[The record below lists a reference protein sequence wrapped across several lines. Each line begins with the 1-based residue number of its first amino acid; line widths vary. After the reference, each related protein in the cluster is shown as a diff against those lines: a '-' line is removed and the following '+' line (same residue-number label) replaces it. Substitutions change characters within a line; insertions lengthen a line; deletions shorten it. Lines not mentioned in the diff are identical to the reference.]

1 MPRRLSNHRFARR
14 THLPYEIS
22 KPLQSLHLS
31 RGSSPDHRPVRNQAV
46 TMINQQISFLT
57 AADALKTVERQTSP
71 IGLTR
76 KENSAEHSWQV
87 ILAAT
92 VLAPHSAE
100 PIDLLRVIKML
111 SIHDLPEIECG
122 DVFHYA
128 KDQDPD
134 LPARELDATKRILS
148 HLPIDQAQEFL
159 ALWQEFEARE
169 TPEAKFAHAVDRLM
183 AFIMNQNNQGGTWV
197 EHQLTAAQVLDK
209 NSHVAEGSSAI
220 FELIQQIVA
229 NAARKGWLSE

>member
-1 MPRRLSNHRFARR
+1 
-14 THLPYEIS
+14 
-22 KPLQSLHLS
+22 
-31 RGSSPDHRPVRNQAV
+31 
-46 TMINQQISFLT
+46 MINQQISFLT

-71 IGLTR
+71 VGLSR

-92 VLAPHSAE
+92 ILAPHSAE

-111 SIHDLPEIECG
+111 AIHDLPEIECG

-134 LPARELDATKRILS
+134 LPARELAATKRILS

-169 TPEAKFAHAVDRLM
+169 TPEAKFAHSVDRLM

-197 EHQLTAAQVLDK
+197 EHNLTAAQVLDK
-209 NSHVAEGSSAI
+209 NSHVAEGSPAI

-229 NAARKGWLSE
+229 NAAHQGWLSE